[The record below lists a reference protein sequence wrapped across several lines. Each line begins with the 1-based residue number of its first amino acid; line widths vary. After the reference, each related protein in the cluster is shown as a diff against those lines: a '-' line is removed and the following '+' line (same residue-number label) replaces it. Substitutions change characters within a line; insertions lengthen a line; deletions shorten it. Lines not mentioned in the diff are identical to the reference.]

1 MKKICFVLSALFF
14 LSLVSCA
21 LDRPGNSTSDRC
33 NPETTSEQITASAKD
48 SAASTIISLSVLPK
62 TQSVKVG
69 QTRTDCGYI
78 LVRHEHDDSTFL
90 EDIFFEIDNESIATI
105 SFSKQVLDDFIYYS
119 ITGISPGE
127 TTAYARNTDGTVSS
141 EKITITVT
149 GKKKNTEPPAPPETK
164 PESTIEPVTKPV
176 TEPVTEPITEPIT
189 EPVTAPVTEPVTE
202 PTLEV
207 VLLTSPVSRNETA
220 TLRICGKPDTEY
232 TITVYYK
239 SGASTADGLEPKYSD
254 ANGFAEWSWKIGGK
268 TSLGTYRIVV
278 REKGQKDSTI
288 TASITIT

>member
-1 MKKICFVLSALFF
+1 M
-14 LSLVSCA
+14 
-21 LDRPGNSTSDRC
+21 
-33 NPETTSEQITASAKD
+33 
-48 SAASTIISLSVLPK
+48 
-62 TQSVKVG
+62 
-69 QTRTDCGYI
+69 
-78 LVRHEHDDSTFL
+78 
-90 EDIFFEIDNESIATI
+90 I
-105 SFSKQVLDDFIYYS
+105 SFTTALRAFP
-119 ITGISPGE
+119 PGE
-127 TTAYARNTDGTVSS
+127 TTAYARNTDGTVLS

-164 PESTIEPVTKPV
+164 PESTTEPAI
-176 TEPVTEPITEPIT
+176 EPVTEP
-189 EPVTAPVTEPVTE
+189 ATEPVTE

-278 REKGQKDSTI
+278 KSKEPGCGGDLGKH
-288 TASITIT
+288 